1 MITDRV
7 FLVKP
12 HKFQFN
18 VETAVDNVFQSNE
31 GKISEDEI
39 QRRAAE
45 EFENAV
51 TLLRSEGIHVD
62 VLEDFDD
69 KTPDSI
75 FPNNVIVT
83 FPGQIMICEMY
94 SENRNKEYY
103 KLRPQLEELLDFDK
117 IKKFDFRNHEKKVLE
132 GTGALVLDREN
143 KIAYATLSKRCDEG
157 ELDKFCETFGFK
169 KVAFKSEQNKK
180 PVYHTNV
187 IMTLAEKF
195 AMIADELIVEGRDE
209 VLESL
214 RESGKEIIHLT
225 EEEILNFAGNSIELK
240 GRDKNI
246 LVISEMG
253 LKALTEDKIK
263 VIEKYDK
270 ILPINVD
277 TISHYGGGA
286 IRCMI
291 CENFLF

>member
-18 VETAVDNVFQSNE
+18 VETAADNVFQSND
-31 GKISEDEI
+31 GDFSADEI
-39 QRRAAE
+39 QKRAAE

-51 TLLRSEGIHVD
+51 ALLRGEGIHVD

-69 KTPDSI
+69 TTPDSI

-83 FPGQIMICEMY
+83 FPGKIMICEMY
-94 SENRNKEYY
+94 SDNRNLEYN
-103 KLRPQLEELLDFDK
+103 KLKPQLEK
-117 IKKFDFRNHEKKVLE
+117 IVNYKKIEKFDFRNDEKKVLE

-169 KVAFKSEQNKK
+169 KVAFKSEQDNK

-195 AMIADELIVEGRDE
+195 VMIADELIVEGREE

-253 LKALTEDKIK
+253 LNALSEDKIK
-263 VIEKYDK
+263 TIEKYDK
-270 ILPINVD
+270 ILAINVD

-291 CENFLF
+291 CENFL